1 MVKRLFW
8 LGLLAAAVFLASR
21 FGYPAAMRH
30 FFRAAGTV
38 TLAPDLPPGSVAP
51 NSMLFVVAR
60 NTDGVPVAVKK
71 AINPVFPLAFE
82 MTSSDLI
89 MPDLLTRTIYFEAV
103 LNTHGQILALRQG
116 DLRGSQVSGE
126 HFISKGIRI
135 ELGPRQ
141 K

>member
-8 LGLLAAAVFLASR
+8 LGLLAAAVFLAWR

-38 TLAPDLPPGSVAP
+38 TLAPALLGASIPP

-71 AINPVFPLAFE
+71 AINPIFPLNFE

-89 MPDLLTRTIYFEAV
+89 MPDLLTQTIYFEAV
-103 LNTHGQILALRQG
+103 LNTHGQILAFKPG
-116 DLRGSQVSGE
+116 DLSGTQISGK
-126 HFISKGIRI
+126 HFISKGVRI
-135 ELGPRQ
+135 ELGSRQ